1 MKSGRIVSNE
11 PSVRRARVFLL
22 TSVAPTNALNPEARR
37 GLKDATM
44 SNTNIDYG
52 KFDALGLADLVRRGE
67 VTALELVDE
76 AIRRTESVNG
86 ELNAVITEM
95 FDHGRERA
103 KQVLGDGPFA
113 GVPFLMKDFVAEV
126 AGVPFYEGS
135 NFLDGYIPDEDSELY
150 RRFCRAGLITIGKT
164 NLPEFAIGTTTEPR
178 RFGATHN
185 PWAPTRTPGGSSGGA
200 GAAVAAKIVPMAH
213 GNDVGGSI
221 RIPAS
226 CCGLVGLKPTRGRTT
241 LAPHYG
247 DIISGYFVE
256 HALTRS
262 VRDSAA
268 LLDAIQGPGIGEPFE
283 IPAPQRPYLDEL
295 DRPAEKLKIGFSTV
309 TPLGDPLDPECEL
322 AILNTAKLLEELGH
336 EVIEASPKYDAM
348 AFWTQYTTV
357 LASGV
362 AWAVADWARRLNKP
376 LTEESFEPFVWAFTE
391 RGRGLKAPEYLLA
404 IQDVQA
410 HIRDIGKFY
419 RDHDLWLTTTLGQ
432 PPVELGTLVYK
443 DDPFELR
450 RRMAKF
456 SPYTYIANAT
466 GQPAISL
473 PLHWTPQGL
482 PVGLHFTARH
492 NAEDVLFRLAA
503 QLEQAQPWQQ
513 RRPKI
518 CAE

>member
-1 MKSGRIVSNE
+1 
-11 PSVRRARVFLL
+11 
-22 TSVAPTNALNPEARR
+22 
-37 GLKDATM
+37 M
-44 SNTNIDYG
+44 SNAPLNYG
-52 KFDALGLADLVRRGE
+52 DLDALGLANLVANGE
-67 VTALELVDE
+67 VSALELVDE
-76 AIRRTESVNG
+76 AITRTEAVNG
-86 ELNAVITEM
+86 QLNAVITPM
-95 FDHGRERA
+95 FEHAR
-103 KQVLGDGPFA
+103 KQAQMPLGKGPFA

-135 NFLDGYIPDEDSELY
+135 DFLEGYIPQQDSELY
-150 RRFCRAGLITIGKT
+150 ERFCRAGLITIGKT

-185 PWAPTRTPGGSSGGA
+185 PWDPTRTPGGSSGGA
-200 GAAVAAKIVPMAH
+200 GAAVAAQVVPMAH

-256 HALTRS
+256 HALTRT

-268 LLDAIQGPGIGEPFE
+268 LLDAIHGPGVGEPFE
-283 IPAPQRPYLDEL
+283 IPPPARPYLEETTRAS
-295 DRPAEKLKIGFSTV
+295 DRLKIGFSSV
-309 TPLGDPLDPECEL
+309 TPLGDPLDQQCEQ
-322 AILNTAKLLEELGH
+322 AVRETAALCEALGH
-336 EVIEASPKYDAM
+336 TVVEASPSYDAL
-348 AFWTQYTTV
+348 AFWTRYTTV

-362 AWAVADWARRLNKP
+362 AWAVADWARRLGKDLN
-376 LTEESFEPFVWAFTE
+376 EQSFEPFVWAFTE
-391 RGRGLKAPEYLLA
+391 RGRALSAPEYLLA
-404 IQDVQA
+404 LQDVQS
-410 HIRDIGKFY
+410 HIRDISRFY
-419 RDHDLWLTTTLGQ
+419 IDYDLWLTPTLGQ
-432 PPVELGTLVYK
+432 PPVELGTLVYQ

-473 PLHWTPQGL
+473 PLHWTAEGL

-492 NAEDVLFRLAA
+492 NAEDVLIRLASE
-503 QLEQAQPWQQ
+503 LEEAKPWFHRKPQ
-513 RRPKI
+513 I
-518 CAE
+518 CASSL